1 MKYSIIIPVL
11 NEEKNLV
18 KIIPEIFERLEKV
31 NFELIVVDD
40 NSTDNTSKIFKKIKN
55 KKIRYFLRKN
65 DRDLSRAC
73 IYGFDKS
80 KNENIVVMDGD
91 YQHKPKDLLR
101 LIKAFEKKNVDIL
114 VGARNLFM
122 NKNKG
127 LGFIRLNA
135 SRILVLIVN
144 VLFGKETSDPMS
156 GFFIFKRKLYNKTK
170 KELLKDGYKI
180 LLDLIYTKKYSKKKV
195 MDFYINF
202 DDRKKGKSKMSLKI
216 ILKLLKMIIFK
227 FYLLRIKQSFLV
239 N

>member
-18 KIIPEIFERLEKV
+18 KIIPEIFKRLKKI
-31 NFELIVVDD
+31 NFELIIVDD
-40 NSTDNTSKIFKKIKN
+40 NSTDNTSKIFKKLKN

-91 YQHKPKDLLR
+91 YQHKPKDLFR
-101 LIKAFEKKNVDIL
+101 MIKFFEKNNTDIL
-114 VGARNLFM
+114 VGSRNLFM
-122 NKNKG
+122 KNNKG

-144 VLFGKETSDPMS
+144 ILFGKKTSDPMS
-156 GFFIFKRKLYNKTK
+156 GFFIIKRKLYKKTK
-170 KELLKDGYKI
+170 KELLKNGYKI
-180 LLDLIYTKKYSKKKV
+180 LLDLIYTKEYSKKKV
-195 MDFYINF
+195 IDIYINF
-202 DDRKKGKSKMSLKI
+202 DDRKIGKSKMSLKI
-216 ILKLLKMIIFK
+216 IFELLKMIIIK
-227 FYLLRIKQSFLV
+227 FYFLRIKKIFS
-239 N
+239 

>member
-18 KIIPEIFERLEKV
+18 KIIPEIFARLKKI
-31 NFELIVVDD
+31 NFELIIVDD
-40 NSTDNTSKIFKKIKN
+40 NSTDNTAEIFKNLKR

-73 IYGFDKS
+73 TYGFDRS

-91 YQHKPKDLLR
+91 YQHKPKDLLK
-101 LIKAFEKKNVDIL
+101 LIKIFEKKDIDIL
-114 VGARNLFM
+114 VGARNLFIK
-122 NKNKG
+122 NNKG

-144 VLFGKETSDPMS
+144 ILFGKKTSDPMS
-156 GFFIFKRKLYNKTK
+156 GFFIFKRKVYNKSK
-170 KELLKDGYKI
+170 KELLKNGYKI
-180 LLDLIYTKKYSKKKV
+180 LLDLIYTKEYSKKKV
-195 MDFYINF
+195 IDVYINF

-216 ILKLLKMIIFK
+216 ILKLLKMIILK
-227 FYLLRIKQSFLV
+227 FYLLRIKQNFLF